1 MRPRRLRG
9 EAGSTTEL
17 VLAFP
22 AFFLLIFI
30 AIQFAL
36 WYHASHVALAA
47 AQEGARA
54 ARVSGDQ
61 AAGETRT
68 NYFLDHLSPAVITGR
83 QVQATAD
90 TDNVRVDVWG
100 TAESILP
107 GFKLTI
113 HEHSQ
118 GPVERFRGDK

>member
-1 MRPRRLRG
+1 MPVRRLRG
-9 EAGSTTEL
+9 ERGSTTEL
-17 VLAFP
+17 VLMFP

-30 AIQFAL
+30 SIQFAL

-47 AQEGARA
+47 AQEGART
-54 ARVSGDQ
+54 ARVGGD
-61 AAGETRT
+61 AAAAESKT

-83 QVQATAD
+83 QVHATVD
-90 TDNVRVDVWG
+90 TDNARVDVWG

-107 GFKLTI
+107 GFTLTI

-118 GPVERFRGDK
+118 GPIERF